1 MSLVALFLV
10 IVPVLATTQKVEAAW
25 GNLGVYNMPSKMRGT
40 WVSRDKKSVYNK
52 IRITKN
58 TITLTHKHKAKGT
71 LSANDISPQENVALI
86 TVYAANKYRGAWQ
99 STLQNA
105 EHSSLNVSLIKRDDS
120 SNYRGQ
126 GYIYEVNAGK
136 DLQTRYTLQGNGS
149 SQKIFLYQGE
159 RYLGIATVEQIVR
172 FLNKIN
178 CDAEISRLQK
188 KVTIDG
194 SSSSN
199 ASDADESKSDDTK
212 TNKSDIPG
220 DAGIFT
226 VPASYRGVWYSSD
239 SKVELTAHSMVA
251 DGEKTELHHQSAN
264 FSEKQRQNRDIQN
277 KTMHI
282 AAANMTNINGFSGI
296 YTAGW
301 CQNAG
306 EKTVYALHQ
315 EKGQPVLLEIGTAGG
330 LHDVMWRSP
339 QLARKYAHTK
349 FADLRKLGGI
359 VAE

>member
-10 IVPVLATTQKVEAAW
+10 IVPVIATTQKVEAAW

-86 TVYAANKYRGAWQ
+86 TVYAANKYRG
-99 STLQNA
+99 
-105 EHSSLNVSLIKRDDS
+105 
-120 SNYRGQ
+120 Q

-149 SQKIFLYQGE
+149 SQKIFLYQDE
-159 RYLGIATVEQIVR
+159 RYLGTATVEQIVR
-172 FLNKIN
+172 FLNEIN
-178 CDAEISRLQK
+178 CDAEISHLQK
-188 KVTIDG
+188 KVTIGG

-199 ASDADESKSDDTK
+199 ASATDDSKNDAQ

-226 VPASYRGVWYSSD
+226 VPANYRGVWYSND
-239 SKVELTAHSMVA
+239 SKMELTAHSMIVNG
-251 DGEKTELHHQSAN
+251 DKTQLHHQASN
-264 FSEKQRQNRDIQN
+264 FSEKQRQSRDIQD

-282 AAANMTNINGFSGI
+282 AATNMTNINGFSGI
-296 YTAGW
+296 FIAGW
-301 CQNAG
+301 CQFAG

-359 VAE
+359 AAE

>member
-1 MSLVALFLV
+1 MKKLSVLLMATAALGLTACGANKSTSKAKDASSKNKSTL
-10 IVPVLATTQKVEAAW
+10 IV
-25 GNLGVYNMPSKMRGT
+25 
-40 WVSRDKKSVYNK
+40 
-52 IRITKN
+52 
-58 TITLTHKHKAKGT
+58 HKHKAKGT
-71 LSANDISPQENVALI
+71 LSANNISPQENVDLI

-99 STLQNA
+99 NTLKNA
-105 EHSSLNVSLIKRDDS
+105 EQDALNVSLIPRDDDV
-120 SNYRGQ
+120 NYRGQ
-126 GYIYEVNAGK
+126 GYIYEVSAGK
-136 DLQTRYTLQGNGS
+136 NLQTRYTLQGDGS

-159 RYLGIATVEQIVR
+159 HYLGAATVEEIVQ
-172 FLNKIN
+172 FLNKLN
-178 CDAEISRLQK
+178 CDSEISRLQK
-188 KVTIDG
+188 KVTIGG
-194 SSSSN
+194 SLSSN
-199 ASDADESKSDDTK
+199 ASAADKSKADDAK
-212 TNKSDIPG
+212 TNKSDILG

-226 VPASYRGVWYSSD
+226 IPANYRGVWYSDD
-239 SKVELTAHSMVA
+239 SKMELTAHSMVA
-251 DGEKTELHHQSAN
+251 DGDETELHHQSAN

-296 YTAGW
+296 YIAGW

-315 EKGQPVLLEIGTAGG
+315 EKGQPVLLIIGTAGG

-359 VAE
+359 AAE

>member
-1 MSLVALFLV
+1 M
-10 IVPVLATTQKVEAAW
+10 IATTQKVEAAW

-149 SQKIFLYQGE
+149 SQKIFLYQDE

-172 FLNKIN
+172 FLNEIN

-188 KVTIDG
+188 KVTIGG

-199 ASDADESKSDDTK
+199 ASAADKSKADDAK
-212 TNKSDIPG
+212 TNKSDISG

-226 VPASYRGVWYSSD
+226 IPANYRGVWYSD
-239 SKVELTAHSMVA
+239 ESKMELTAHSMVA
-251 DGEKTELHHQSAN
+251 DGDETELHHQSAN

-296 YTAGW
+296 YIAGW

-315 EKGQPVLLEIGTAGG
+315 EKGQPVLLIIGTGGG
-330 LHDVMWRSP
+330 LHDIMWRSP
-339 QLARKYAHTK
+339 QLAKKYAHTK

-359 VAE
+359 ELN

>member
-1 MSLVALFLV
+1 MEVSMKKISVLLLAVVALGLTACGANKSTTKAKNTSDKNKASLVV
-10 IVPVLATTQKVEAAW
+10 
-25 GNLGVYNMPSKMRGT
+25 
-40 WVSRDKKSVYNK
+40 
-52 IRITKN
+52 
-58 TITLTHKHKAKGT
+58 HKHKAKGT

-159 RYLGIATVEQIVR
+159 RYLGTATVEQIVR

-178 CDAEISRLQK
+178 CDTEISHLQK
-188 KVTIDG
+188 KVTIGG

-199 ASDADESKSDDTK
+199 ASATDDSKNDAQ

-220 DAGIFT
+220 DVGIFT
-226 VPASYRGVWYSSD
+226 VPANYRGVWYSND
-239 SKVELTAHSMVA
+239 SKMELTAHSMIVNG
-251 DGEKTELHHQSAN
+251 DKTQLHHQASN
-264 FSEKQRQNRDIQN
+264 FSEKQRQSRDIQD

-282 AAANMTNINGFSGI
+282 AATNMTNINGFSGI
-296 YTAGW
+296 FIAGW
-301 CQNAG
+301 CQFAG

-359 VAE
+359 AAE

>member
-1 MSLVALFLV
+1 MATAALGLTACSANKSTSKAKDASSKNKSTL
-10 IVPVLATTQKVEAAW
+10 IV
-25 GNLGVYNMPSKMRGT
+25 
-40 WVSRDKKSVYNK
+40 
-52 IRITKN
+52 
-58 TITLTHKHKAKGT
+58 HKHKAKGT
-71 LSANDISPQENVALI
+71 LSANNISPQENVALI

-99 STLQNA
+99 NTLKNA
-105 EHSSLNVSLIKRDDS
+105 EQDALNVSVIQRDDDV
-120 SNYRGQ
+120 NYRGQ
-126 GYIYEVNAGK
+126 GYIYEVSAGK
-136 DLQTRYTLQGNGS
+136 NLQTRYTLQGDGS
-149 SQKIFLYQGE
+149 SQKIFLYQGGH
-159 RYLGIATVEQIVR
+159 YLGAATVEEIVQ
-172 FLNKIN
+172 FLNKLN
-178 CDAEISRLQK
+178 SDSEISRLQK
-188 KVTIDG
+188 KVTIGG

-199 ASDADESKSDDTK
+199 ASAADKSKTDDAK

-251 DGEKTELHHQSAN
+251 DAEKTELHHQSAN
-264 FSEKQRQNRDIQN
+264 FSENQRQNRDIQN

-296 YTAGW
+296 CIAGW

-315 EKGQPVLLEIGTAGG
+315 EKGQPVLLIIGTGGG
-330 LHDVMWRSP
+330 LHDIMWRSP
-339 QLARKYAHTK
+339 QLAKKYAHTK

-359 VAE
+359 ELN

>member
-1 MSLVALFLV
+1 MKKISVLLIAVVALGLT
-10 IVPVLATTQKVEAAW
+10 ACGA
-25 GNLGVYNMPSKMRGT
+25 N
-40 WVSRDKKSVYNK
+40 KSTPK
-52 IRITKN
+52 AKN
-58 TITLTHKHKAKGT
+58 TSDKNKAALVVHKHKAKGT

-86 TVYAANKYRGAWQ
+86 TVYAANKYRG
-99 STLQNA
+99 
-105 EHSSLNVSLIKRDDS
+105 
-120 SNYRGQ
+120 Q

-149 SQKIFLYQGE
+149 SQEIFLYQGE

-178 CDAEISRLQK
+178 CDAEISHLQK
-188 KVTIDG
+188 KVTIGG
-194 SSSSN
+194 SSSTN
-199 ASDADESKSDDTK
+199 ASATDDSKNDDAQ

-220 DAGIFT
+220 DVGIFT
-226 VPASYRGVWYSSD
+226 VPANYRDIWYG
-239 SKVELTAHSMVA
+239 A
-251 DGEKTELHHQSAN
+251 DGTELEFTQHNMIADDHDIQLRRQSSH
-264 FSEKQRQNRDIQN
+264 FSEKQRLNRDIQD
-277 KTMHI
+277 KTRTI

-296 YTAGW
+296 FIAGW

-315 EKGQPVLLEIGTAGG
+315 EKGQPVLLIIGTAGG

-359 VAE
+359 AAE

>member
-1 MSLVALFLV
+1 MKKLSVLLMATAALGLT
-10 IVPVLATTQKVEAAW
+10 ACSA
-25 GNLGVYNMPSKMRGT
+25 
-40 WVSRDKKSVYNK
+40 KKSTSKAKDTSSKNK
-52 IRITKN
+52 SALIV
-58 TITLTHKHKAKGT
+58 HKHKAKGA
-71 LSANDISPQENVALI
+71 LSANNISPQENVALI

-99 STLQNA
+99 NTLKNA
-105 EHSSLNVSLIKRDDS
+105 EQDALNVSVIQRDDDV
-120 SNYRGQ
+120 NYRGQ
-126 GYIYEVNAGK
+126 GYIYEVSAGK
-136 DLQTRYTLQGNGS
+136 NLQTRYTLQGDGS
-149 SQKIFLYQGE
+149 SQKIFLYQGGH
-159 RYLGIATVEQIVR
+159 YLGVATVEEIVQ
-172 FLNKIN
+172 FLNKLN
-178 CDAEISRLQK
+178 SDSEISRLQK

-296 YTAGW
+296 CIAGW

-315 EKGQPVLLEIGTAGG
+315 EKGQPVLLIIGTGGG
-330 LHDVMWRSP
+330 LHDIMWRSP

-359 VAE
+359 ELN

>member
-1 MSLVALFLV
+1 MKKLSVLLMATAALGLTACSANKSTSKAKDASSKNKSTL
-10 IVPVLATTQKVEAAW
+10 IV
-25 GNLGVYNMPSKMRGT
+25 
-40 WVSRDKKSVYNK
+40 
-52 IRITKN
+52 
-58 TITLTHKHKAKGT
+58 HKHKAKGT
-71 LSANDISPQENVALI
+71 LSANNISPQENVALI

-99 STLQNA
+99 NTLKNA
-105 EHSSLNVSLIKRDDS
+105 EQDALNVSVIQRDDDV
-120 SNYRGQ
+120 NYRGQ
-126 GYIYEVNAGK
+126 GYIYEVSAGK
-136 DLQTRYTLQGNGS
+136 NLQTRYTLQGDGS
-149 SQKIFLYQGE
+149 SQKIFLYQGGH
-159 RYLGIATVEQIVR
+159 YLGAATVEEIVQ
-172 FLNKIN
+172 FLNKLN
-178 CDAEISRLQK
+178 SDSEISRLQK
-188 KVTIDG
+188 KVTIGG

-199 ASDADESKSDDTK
+199 ASAADKSKADDAK

-251 DGEKTELHHQSAN
+251 DAEKTELHHQSAN
-264 FSEKQRQNRDIQN
+264 FSENQRQNRDIQN

-296 YTAGW
+296 CIAGW

-315 EKGQPVLLEIGTAGG
+315 EKGQPGLLIIGTGGG
-330 LHDVMWRSP
+330 LHDIMWRSP
-339 QLARKYAHTK
+339 QLAKKYAHTK

-359 VAE
+359 ELN

>member
-10 IVPVLATTQKVEAAW
+10 IVPVIATTQKVEAAW

-86 TVYAANKYRGAWQ
+86 TVYAANKYRG
-99 STLQNA
+99 
-105 EHSSLNVSLIKRDDS
+105 
-120 SNYRGQ
+120 Q

-149 SQKIFLYQGE
+149 SQKIFLYQDE
-159 RYLGIATVEQIVR
+159 RYLGTATVEQIVR
-172 FLNKIN
+172 FLNEIN
-178 CDAEISRLQK
+178 CDAEISHLQK
-188 KVTIDG
+188 KVTIGG

-199 ASDADESKSDDTK
+199 ASATDDSKNDAQ

-226 VPASYRGVWYSSD
+226 VPANYRGVWYSND
-239 SKVELTAHSMVA
+239 SKMELTAHSMIVNG
-251 DGEKTELHHQSAN
+251 DKTQLHHQASN
-264 FSEKQRQNRDIQN
+264 FSEKQRQSRDIQD

-282 AAANMTNINGFSGI
+282 AATNMTNINGFSGI
-296 YTAGW
+296 FIAGW
-301 CQNAG
+301 CQFAG

-330 LHDVMWRSP
+330 LHDVMWRSQ

-359 VAE
+359 AAE

>member
-10 IVPVLATTQKVEAAW
+10 IVPVIATTQKVEAAW

-58 TITLTHKHKAKGT
+58 TTHKHKAKGT

-86 TVYAANKYRGAWQ
+86 TVYAANK
-99 STLQNA
+99 
-105 EHSSLNVSLIKRDDS
+105 
-120 SNYRGQ
+120 YRGQ

-149 SQKIFLYQGE
+149 SQKIFLYQDE
-159 RYLGIATVEQIVR
+159 RYLGTATVEQIVR
-172 FLNKIN
+172 FLNEIN
-178 CDAEISRLQK
+178 CDAEISHLQK
-188 KVTIDG
+188 KVTIGG

-199 ASDADESKSDDTK
+199 ASATDDSKNDAQ

-226 VPASYRGVWYSSD
+226 VPANYRGVWYSND
-239 SKVELTAHSMVA
+239 SKMELTAHSMIVNG
-251 DGEKTELHHQSAN
+251 DKTQLHHQASN
-264 FSEKQRQNRDIQN
+264 FSEKQRQSRDIQD

-282 AAANMTNINGFSGI
+282 AATNMTNINGFSGI
-296 YTAGW
+296 FIAGW
-301 CQNAG
+301 CQFAG

-359 VAE
+359 AAE